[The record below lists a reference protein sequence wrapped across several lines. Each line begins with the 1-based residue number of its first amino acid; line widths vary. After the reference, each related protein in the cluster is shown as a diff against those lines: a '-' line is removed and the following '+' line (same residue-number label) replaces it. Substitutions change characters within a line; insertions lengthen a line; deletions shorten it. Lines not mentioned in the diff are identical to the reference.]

1 MEVLPLVSSIN
12 MGSSE
17 TRIKI
22 AIFIIAVLCTAALG
36 YLATGG
42 MHLLFEYIAT
52 FSDGKPHPELRIG
65 GAVILGI
72 IVVLRFYFR
81 HRAKVARK
89 RK

>member
-1 MEVLPLVSSIN
+1 MEALPLVSSIN

-17 TRIKI
+17 IRIKI
-22 AIFIIAVLCTAALG
+22 AIFIIAVLCAVALG

-42 MHLLFEYIAT
+42 MHLLFGYFGS

-65 GAVILGI
+65 GAIVLGI
-72 IVVLRFYFR
+72 IVVLRFYLR
-81 HRAKVARK
+81 HRAKLARK

>member
-1 MEVLPLVSSIN
+1 
-12 MGSSE
+12 MGSLE
-17 TRIKI
+17 TRVKI
-22 AIFIIAVLCTAALG
+22 AIFIVAALCTALLG

-42 MHLLFEYIAT
+42 MHLLFEYIAS

-65 GAVILGI
+65 GAVVLGI

-81 HRAKVARK
+81 HRAKSARS